1 MNNDIKIY
9 DKIYCYPNSKVL
21 KNKKGILDQSELLD
35 YERERSLARL
45 VTLSKM
51 LLEEK
56 IPK

>member
-1 MNNDIKIY
+1 MIKFIVILIV
-9 DKIYCYPNSKVL
+9 KLNKVL